1 MEVKL
6 EHRLTEV
13 EERAKSNSHRLDEV
27 EKKQNNLDKIV
38 STVAVLVDQEKR
50 VESDVKEIK
59 ADVKTLTLKPGKRWE
74 NIVEKLIWAV
84 LLAVVAYF
92 LAKFGLQERFKGRVG
107 VYPTLP
113 LKIKICLYVIQIL
126 RDSK

>member
-1 MEVKL
+1 MEVKI

-59 ADVKTLTLKPGKRWE
+59 ADVKTLTSKPGKRWE
-74 NIVEKLIWAV
+74 AIVDKALWAV
-84 LLAVVAYF
+84 IGAIIVYI
-92 LAKFGLQERFKGRVG
+92 LAKIGL
-107 VYPTLP
+107 
-113 LKIKICLYVIQIL
+113 
-126 RDSK
+126 